1 MPRVPGIDTLPPEHR
16 RWLQAQWRHR
26 TGWGDNT
33 RLSQELNQRLKQDW
47 GIRQPADQPI
57 LGYEDRP
64 DSFSASSLWRWAQA
78 DRRRAEAITH
88 AAELRVALVAALPQD
103 QPELADRAAAY
114 LEARIVETIE
124 ELDSLDGVDPVKR
137 LEALT
142 KAQTANTGRRKLD
155 TERDRQE
162 LARQKWEAEQAIRAE
177 EKAKAAASMESAARG
192 QGVSPEGIAA
202 LREAIL
208 GAL

>member
-16 RWLQAQWRHR
+16 RWLQAQWRRR
-26 TGWGDNT
+26 TGWGGNT
-33 RLSQELNQRLKQDW
+33 QLAEQLSARLAEEGLH
-47 GIRQPADQPI
+47 ADYSP
-57 LGYEDRP
+57 
-64 DSFSASSLWRWAQA
+64 STLWRWAQA
-78 DRRRAEAITH
+78 DKRQAEAVAH
-88 AAELRVALVAALPQD
+88 AAELRIAIVAALPED
-103 QPELADRAAAY
+103 VPELADRAGAY
-114 LEARIVETIE
+114 LESRIVETIE
-124 ELDSLDGVDPVKR
+124 ELDGLDGLDPIGR
-137 LEALT
+137 LEALI
-142 KAQTANTGRRKLD
+142 KAQQANTGRRKLD
-155 TERDRQE
+155 SDRERQE